1 MKSKS
6 ICLLIAAVI
15 AACLLLLQNSF
26 ASDGQ
31 YAKTVEEW
39 NRPVDPFR
47 IIGNIFYVGA
57 SDVTSFLI
65 TTPDGHIVIDGGFI
79 DTAPMIAANIQKL
92 GFKLKDVKILLNSHA
107 HFDHAGGIAE
117 LKELTAAR
125 FLASREDAAL
135 IAAGGHGDFHFHDT
149 LTFRPAQADQIIQD
163 GEAVRLGGVTL
174 IAHLTPGHTK
184 GCTTWTMQVKDG
196 GALPLSERSTAPKIF
211 DVVFIGSTTINP
223 GVKLLNEPNYKN
235 IAADYARTFGVLKS
249 LHCDVFLGPH
259 ANFFGMDSKRERL
272 KQGALPNP
280 FIDPGAYTAF
290 IKKTEDAYLHQLE
303 EERRAV
309 VGGQWSGGQ
318 WAVIRGRA
326 SVVGGR

>member
-6 ICLLIAAVI
+6 IYLLISAVTAAGF
-15 AACLLLLQNSF
+15 LLLQNSR
-26 ASDGQ
+26 ASAGQ
-31 YAKTVEEW
+31 YAKTVEAW

-47 IIGNIFYVGA
+47 IIGNIYYVGA

-65 TTPDGHIVIDGGFI
+65 TTPKGHILIDGGFI

-107 HFDHAGGIAE
+107 HFDHAGGLAE
-117 LKELTAAR
+117 LKELTGAR

-135 IAAGGHGDFHFHDT
+135 IAAGGRGDFHFGDQ

-163 GEAVRLGGVTL
+163 GEAVRLGDVTL
-174 IAHLTPGHTK
+174 TARLTPGHTK

-196 GALPLSERSTAPKIF
+196 GKSY

-223 GVKLLNEPNYKN
+223 GVKLLGEPNYKN
-235 IAADYARTFGVLKS
+235 IADDYARTFKVLKS

-259 ANFFGMDSKRERL
+259 ANFFAMDTKRQRL
-272 KQGALPNP
+272 QQSATPNP
-280 FIDPGAYTAF
+280 FIDPDGYTAF
-290 IKKTEDAYLHQLE
+290 IKKTEDAYLHQLD
-303 EERRAV
+303 EERKAGVSGRRPV
-309 VGGQWSGGQ
+309 VGGSGKWS
-318 WAVIRGRA
+318 AVRFQSWEFRWNRLEA
-326 SVVGGR
+326 EA